1 MTWFDINNMKVNTDK
16 FEYMVFGKHEGT
28 YNIKIRD
35 HVIESVDNVKILG
48 LHIDNKLNFDTHI
61 SKVCQKTGRQIQVM
75 SRLRNIL
82 SEGNKILLYNSFIE
96 CYFNYSSI
104 IWHFCSKT
112 NSLKLEKLQMKV
124 LKLMSSNFD
133 AS

>member
-1 MTWFDINNMKVNTDK
+1 M
-16 FEYMVFGKHEGT
+16 
-28 YNIKIRD
+28 
-35 HVIESVDNVKILG
+35 
-48 LHIDNKLNFDTHI
+48 
-61 SKVCQKTGRQIQVM
+61 SK
-75 SRLRNIL
+75 LRNIL

-96 CYFNYSSI
+96 CYFNYCSI

>member
-1 MTWFDINNMKVNTDK
+1 MK
-16 FEYMVFGKHEGT
+16 EH
-28 YNIKIRD
+28 IKIID

-96 CYFNYSSI
+96 FYFNY
-104 IWHFCSKT
+104 CSQI
-112 NSLKLEKLQMKV
+112 NGSQFRCLL
-124 LKLMSSNFD
+124 
-133 AS
+133 